1 MKMKKNQILALSL
14 ALLITLSMVAT
25 SISIANAE
33 EAANDVQS
41 WPVEPKREGVW
52 YKFETPLVTLLFPAG
67 GKKPMFIWWYTND
80 TSEIYVVK
88 FKGVIEYLTFDAP
101 YYIRRYPADGLTIQE
116 RLREM
121 YIYPK
126 TSQLQAQLR
135 EQVRNRIM
143 ENIISWIIGLH
154 PPYLPFSGCTWE
166 LEGPELVTKENT
178 SYWAFNFTLK
188 SVPMYLFSFAVN
200 NIQIKCRFYNTT
212 TTEIIDES
220 HNYTVAAGQLKF
232 DFVVSNW
239 EWNLKKLEAF
249 VDWLKIRYPEYN
261 IDIPINRTGL
271 ALWMNMASIK
281 IEDLNYAENEVQ
293 NQTEGIIE
301 TESRMQAAMIN
312 DQYYPVNENKTALGE
327 YERPIQ
333 LTERFRERVRIHFTR
348 KETTMAGFLEFVPWA
363 RLLNETGDTVDYVN
377 VTASYIAAGA
387 HLRLF
392 ICYPYFGNYTLEHDP
407 TIGLAL
413 APPIPTLI
421 TPELLIV
428 LIGATVI
435 IAIAAAVIKIRK
447 KPVNILTAQ

>member
-1 MKMKKNQILALSL
+1 MDNWFAS
-14 ALLITLSMVAT
+14 T
-25 SISIANAE
+25 
-33 EAANDVQS
+33 
-41 WPVEPKREGVW
+41 
-52 YKFETPLVTLLFPAG
+52 
-67 GKKPMFIWWYTND
+67 
-80 TSEIYVVK
+80 
-88 FKGVIEYLTFDAP
+88 
-101 YYIRRYPADGLTIQE
+101 
-116 RLREM
+116 
-121 YIYPK
+121 
-126 TSQLQAQLR
+126 
-135 EQVRNRIM
+135 
-143 ENIISWIIGLH
+143 
-154 PPYLPFSGCTWE
+154 GCTWE

-249 VDWLKIRYPEYN
+249 VDWLKIKYPEYN

-271 ALWMNMASIK
+271 VLWMNMASIK

-333 LTERFRERVRIHFTR
+333 LTERFR
-348 KETTMAGFLEFVPWA
+348 
-363 RLLNETGDTVDYVN
+363 
-377 VTASYIAAGA
+377 
-387 HLRLF
+387 
-392 ICYPYFGNYTLEHDP
+392 
-407 TIGLAL
+407 
-413 APPIPTLI
+413 
-421 TPELLIV
+421 
-428 LIGATVI
+428 
-435 IAIAAAVIKIRK
+435 
-447 KPVNILTAQ
+447 